1 MSFLKYY
8 PFFILLCTS
17 LFFSLFI
24 SVEELVCLAIWKE
37 GSTRYLVGKLEHRVA
52 KADEDKF
59 RCFVSIE
66 PSFSLAHTI
75 VCLYLSL
82 FTHFVWKNKL
92 LGHVHVAILVF
103 YSFHICFIGCFSHN
117 FFQRRKYFKI

>member
-8 PFFILLCTS
+8 PFLSFFLLCYVHH
-17 LFFSLFI
+17 FFFRFI

-66 PSFSLAHTI
+66 PSFSLAHSI

-82 FTHFVWKNKL
+82 FTHFVWKNKF
-92 LGHVHVAILVF
+92 LGHVHFAIFVF
-103 YSFHICFIGCFSHN
+103 DCIWHIFCGLP
-117 FFQRRKYFKI
+117 